1 MRNKKKIFGSLASAT
16 LVISLLTACSSM
28 QGLSDGF
35 SAGQDASRS
44 EESAN
49 GASGS
54 EQSDYKASMMQLAE
68 TETYL
73 LDAYGAVT
81 GDNYSDDLTLYNALV
96 DLVPEVQTFI
106 GEIEEINPTAANL
119 RAVHELYLEAWN
131 LQSKGMTLFIAALEA
146 QDYEKVA
153 EANEA
158 LAEGRALMRQFIA
171 DFDALG

>member
-1 MRNKKKIFGSLASAT
+1 MNTTSKILSSMASVTLAIA
-16 LVISLLTACSSM
+16 LLTSCSAG
-28 QGLSDGF
+28 QTISDGF
-35 SAGQDASRS
+35 SQGQDSAGS
-44 EESAN
+44 EESTN
-49 GASGS
+49 GASGI
-54 EQSDYKASMMQLAE
+54 EQSDYKASMMQLAD

-96 DLVPEVQTFI
+96 DLVPEVQSFI
-106 GEIEEINPTAANL
+106 GEIEEINPTSPEL

-158 LAEGRALMRQFIA
+158 LADGRALMRQFVA